1 MKPQK
6 LNITTLKK
14 KKKKAPS
21 TPHTRLTQSQI
32 FFPQLFPCARDGHS
46 NLLPFSCP
54 QPREGSF
61 RPYPPVSSSFP
72 PGVDPA
78 PKHWPVLRRPNACH
92 LCPGPSLW
100 AEHQVPPW
108 EERRLATLCGP
119 AGRMQ
124 AAPAPTAEPAE
135 VSPASPVQCTSLWEC
150 QHVEAKV
157 PGLPWWP
164 VAENPPVN
172 AADIGSIPESRR
184 SP

>member
-21 TPHTRLTQSQI
+21 TPHTRLTQSQN
-32 FFPQLFPCARDGHS
+32 FLPQLSCARDGHS
-46 NLLPFSCP
+46 NLLPFSCL
-54 QPREGSF
+54 QPREGSI

-100 AEHQVPPW
+100 AEHQVLPW

-119 AGRMQ
+119 PGRMQ

-135 VSPASPVQCTSLWEC
+135 VSPASPVQYTSLWEF
-150 QHVEAKV
+150 QHVEANIS
-157 PGLPWWP
+157 GLPWWS
-164 VAENPPVN
+164 VVENPPAN
-172 AADIGSIPESRR
+172 AADIGSVPESGR